1 MKYILAILFFLAGS
15 PLLLASI
22 SSVYRASELKTAITE
37 NCEQPLLMY
46 PVDNCAIKIE
56 WQERISA
63 FSKKEGIRVFVGYT
77 DDELRG
83 VLTETGDYISGWIS
97 DGTKSWDIAVATDGN
112 ITYTPQHID
121 KCGNSPAQEF
131 TTDPISFAGPSRAQ
145 GDSQWSDQRNESLVY
160 NNGILYIYRLAIPIA
175 YYKFVNTFSSDISR
189 VKAYWAEMQALL
201 NEMYIREMGVCF
213 EIVDDDRL
221 IITDPYYNYPSGKS
235 AELIAAESTK
245 AVNKLIG
252 EENYDISAVLAQNNS
267 GYNGLA
273 ALLGSY
279 YKSLKGRC
287 TVSITSSTTIA
298 HEIGHM
304 FASRHTF
311 SYGGS
316 STTSTEPGTGQS
328 LMSYG
333 YPRTFFSAVSLFFI
347 RRCLVRMP
355 HIDYYNRTDTIG
367 MERLLDA
374 DYDNFVTGIATHN
387 NPPVINESK
396 LKKLYRIPRDTYF
409 QFSIEASDPDGDE
422 LNYMAHQADI
432 YRESG
437 ATYLCQ
443 KPSSDPVI
451 RYQPKWQYSWGTQK
465 FVLENYSQVAPDVT
479 GSFYFW
485 LAVTDGKTVT
495 DTEEFLKNPHSMCYD
510 AFETKLEV
518 VDGTP
523 FKITS
528 VIPNRSTCGD
538 RLNIT
543 WAVDKNIFPA
553 DSRVR
558 ILLSDDFGKTFKYVL
573 KESTPND
580 GSCEI
585 ILPHISIGQVK
596 IDPLLYK
603 TVRGGVIKI
612 EEIDGIA
619 YALSATSPVDEYD
632 DDQYLS
638 GGFMVYPSSITF
650 QNTPERY
657 VTVDSEADIPP
668 VSEVTAMYGGKA
680 IDVVF
685 TETRE
690 GNTISRVWEAST
702 STGIKSAF
710 EQIICFGQTT
720 GIPDNSIPET
730 NVNVYR
736 SGNSIIVNGQP
747 GKTIRVF
754 DLTGVCLY
762 NQKYSKETESISV
775 PQGIYIVVVD
785 GRSYKLA
792 I

>member
-1 MKYILAILFFLAGS
+1 MKYILVILCFLASS
-15 PLLLASI
+15 PSLLASV
-22 SSVYRASELKTAITE
+22 SSVYKVSELKTAVTE

-46 PVDNCAIKIE
+46 PEDNSVIKIA
-56 WQERISA
+56 WRERVSA
-63 FSKKEGIRVFVGYT
+63 FSKKEGIRVYVGYT
-77 DDELRG
+77 DNKLRG
-83 VLTETGDYISGWIS
+83 VLTDTGDYISGWIS
-97 DGTKSWDIAVATDGN
+97 DGAKSWDISVSTNGN
-112 ITYTPQHID
+112 ITYTLQHTD
-121 KCGNSPAQEF
+121 KSGNCPIQEF
-131 TTDPISFAGPSRAQ
+131 KPEPISFAGLSKAQ

-175 YYKFVNTFSSDISR
+175 YYKFVNTFSSDISK
-189 VKAYWAEMQALL
+189 VKAYWAETQALL
-201 NEMYIREMGVCF
+201 NEMYIREIGVYF

-235 AELIAAESTK
+235 AEWITAESTK

-273 ALLGSY
+273 ALLGTY

-287 TVSITSSTTIA
+287 TIDMTSSYVIA

-304 FASRHTF
+304 FASKHTF
-311 SYGGS
+311 SYGGTG
-316 STTSTEPGTGQS
+316 TTMTEPGTGQS
-328 LMSYG
+328 VMSYG
-333 YPRTFFSAVSLFFI
+333 YPRTFFSGVSLFFI

-355 HIDYYNRTDTIG
+355 YMDYYNRTDTIG
-367 MERLLDA
+367 MENLLDA
-374 DYDNFVTGIATHN
+374 DYNNFVAGIDTHN
-387 NPPVINESK
+387 NPPVINASK

-409 QFSIEASDPDGDE
+409 QFNIEASDPDGDK

-443 KPSSDPVI
+443 EPSSDPVI
-451 RYQPKWQYSWGTQK
+451 RYQPNWQYSWGTQK
-465 FVLENYSQVAPDVT
+465 FVLEEYSQVSPDVT
-479 GSFYFW
+479 GTFYFW
-485 LAVTDGKTVT
+485 LTVTDGKTVT
-495 DTEEFLKNPHSMCYD
+495 DTEEFLKNPHAMCYD
-510 AFETKLEV
+510 AYETKLEV
-518 VDGTP
+518 MDGTP

-528 VIPNRSTCGD
+528 IIPNKSTYGD
-538 RLNIT
+538 RLNLT
-543 WAVDKNIFPA
+543 WSVDKNIFPA

-580 GSCEI
+580 GSCEV
-585 ILPHISIGQVK
+585 ILPHISIGQVRM
-596 IDPLLYK
+596 DPLLYK

-619 YALSATSPVDEYD
+619 YALSAISPVDEYG

-638 GGFMVYPSSITF
+638 GGFLVYPSSITF

-668 VSEVTAMYGGKA
+668 VAEVTAIYGGKT
-680 IDVVF
+680 IDVEF
-685 TETRE
+685 TETSE
-690 GNTISRVWEAST
+690 GNTISRVWEAQT

-720 GIPDNSIPET
+720 GIPNNSVYKT
-730 NVNVYR
+730 NVNVYK
-736 SGNSIIVNGQP
+736 SGNSIIVNGLP
-747 GKTIRVF
+747 GKTIHVF
-754 DLTGVCLY
+754 NLAGVCLY
-762 NQKYSKETESISV
+762 EQKYSKETESVTV
-775 PQGIYIVVVD
+775 PRGIYIVVVD
-785 GRSYKLA
+785 GKSYKLA